1 MSKCSSPGAAGH
13 GIGIAALALVP
24 VLVTACGLK
33 QEQRIEDPSCENC
46 YELRSGVK
54 YKTFEYYDP

>member
-1 MSKCSSPGAAGH
+1 MRG
-13 GIGIAALALVP
+13 LALVTIFP
-24 VLVTACGLK
+24 IVAAACAMK

-46 YELRSGVK
+46 YQLKSGVK